1 MSVCLVAMRGGT
13 QVKISTP
20 VRVRFS
26 DWAGK
31 QQRVRSS
38 VPGAA
43 EVNGAL
49 ARLKAD
55 AERMLLD
62 CRTEAELRQALRERL
77 GKGEVSQESDLLELF
92 DRFIEHKQTRCSV
105 STLNGYRAARD
116 HVAAFL
122 NGRTATPS
130 SIGPGWLDDLAAFL
144 AGTGA
149 QNSTANKIVVRTKS
163 FLRWLV
169 KRDMLAKAPLS
180 EPLPTAQNFTIFLAL
195 EELERLAQL
204 DLSGYLESYKATRDY
219 FLWGAV
225 TGQRFGDL
233 QGLRWEDLFPK
244 DFSTSWRL
252 VVKKTGDTVTV
263 PLTAPACSILE
274 RRKDEPR
281 PLPRLTNQR
290 ANTIIKELCKLAK
303 IDEPV
308 TTHRLKGSGRSA
320 ETRPKHKVISMHA
333 ARRGFVTVALQAG
346 LPPHEL
352 LGVTHRDVTTLL
364 EVYAGKDQARLTETL
379 HLAFDGVDMGAG

>member
-1 MSVCLVAMRGGT
+1 
-13 QVKISTP
+13 
-20 VRVRFS
+20 
-26 DWAGK
+26 
-31 QQRVRSS
+31 

-169 KRDMLAKAPLS
+169 KRDMLAKVPLS
-180 EPLPTAQNFTIFLAL
+180 EPLPTAQNFILFLSR
-195 EELERLAQL
+195 EELERLAHL
-204 DLSGYLESYKATRDY
+204 DLSGYPESYTTTRDH
-219 FLWGAV
+219 FIFGAV
-225 TGQRFGDL
+225 CGQRFSDV
-233 QGLRWEDLFPK
+233 QALRWEDLFPK
-244 DFSTSWRL
+244 EYPTSWRL
-252 VVKKTGDTVTV
+252 VVKKTGDTITV
-263 PLTAPACSILE
+263 PLVAPARSILE
-274 RRKDEPR
+274 RRKGEPR
-281 PLPRLTNQR
+281 PLPRLTNTM
-290 ANTIIKELCKLAK
+290 ANHTIKDLCKLAK

-308 TTHRLKGSGRSA
+308 TTHRMHGSGRSA
-320 ETRPKHKVISMHA
+320 ETRPKHEAISMHA
-333 ARRGFVTVALQAG
+333 ARRGFVTFALQSG

-352 LGVTHRDVTTLL
+352 IGVTHRDVKTLL
-364 EVYAGKDQARLTETL
+364 DVYAGKDQGRLATAL
-379 HLAFDGVDMGAG
+379 GLAFDDVGAT